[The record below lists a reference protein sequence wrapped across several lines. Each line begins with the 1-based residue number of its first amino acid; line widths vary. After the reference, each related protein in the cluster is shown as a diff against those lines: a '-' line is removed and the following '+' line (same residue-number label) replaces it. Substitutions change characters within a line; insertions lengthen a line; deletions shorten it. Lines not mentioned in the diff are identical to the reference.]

1 MAPPILAEWPR
12 HLQDDHELISGR
24 TPPRRWVRRMNNL
37 TKKRLRTVAAFTF
50 WGVVIGG
57 VLGPI
62 IGQFDERQLFF
73 SAVRGVVIGI
83 LIGVGLGVGEEF
95 ILPRWSRTMAF
106 ARLSVVR
113 IGSYTLLIVT
123 ALTAVNAVDASIAHK
138 LGPFES
144 VAFYAVESP
153 ENRLMSDPS
162 PGGLWRD
169 LIFAFIAAAIT
180 TSFLQV
186 RKLHNPGEIRRL
198 LTGRYHYPVEET
210 RIFLFADVVGS
221 TGIAER
227 LGHMA
232 YSSFLRDCFSDIS
245 EAILAWKGEVY
256 QHAGDSVLV
265 TWRMHKGIR
274 SAACVQCFFDMIQL
288 LERRHDDYRRQYDAI
303 PRLRAGIH
311 GGDVVTTWVG
321 EARKDLAFHGDTMNT
336 AARVEGLCK
345 ELSAQCLVT
354 ERVYEAIELPP
365 HLEAQSVGEVEIR
378 GRTVG
383 LRVYSVESV

>member
-1 MAPPILAEWPR
+1 
-12 HLQDDHELISGR
+12 
-24 TPPRRWVRRMNNL
+24 MNNL
-37 TKKRLRTVAAFTF
+37 TKKRLRTVATFTLL
-50 WGVVIGG
+50 G
-57 VLGPI
+57 VLIGPVLGVI
-62 IGQFDERQLFF
+62 IGEFDGRPLFF
-73 SAVRGVVIGI
+73 SAVRGLAIGVLIGI
-83 LIGVGLGVGEEF
+83 GLGVGEEF

-106 ARLSVVR
+106 ARLSVAR
-113 IGSYTLLIVT
+113 IGGYTLMMIT
-123 ALTAVNAVDASIAHK
+123 ALTAVNAVDASNAHE
-138 LGPFES
+138 LGPWES
-144 VAFYAVESP
+144 VAFYAVESA
-153 ENRLMSDPS
+153 ENQDLTDPQ
-162 PGGLWRD
+162 PGGLLID

-210 RIFLFADVVGS
+210 RIFLFADIIGS

-232 YSSFLRDCFSDIS
+232 YSSFLRDCFADIS
-245 EAILAWKGEVY
+245 EPILAWKGEVY

-265 TWRMHKGIR
+265 TWRMQKGIR

-288 LERRHDDYRRQYDAI
+288 LELRHDDYRRQYDTI

-336 AARVEGLCK
+336 AARVETACK
-345 ELSAQCLVT
+345 ELDAQCLVS
-354 ERVYEAIELPP
+354 ERVYREIELPP
-365 HLEAQSVGEVEIR
+365 HLEARSVGEVALR
-378 GRTVG
+378 GRTGALQLYAVD
-383 LRVYSVESV
+383 RV

>member
-1 MAPPILAEWPR
+1 
-12 HLQDDHELISGR
+12 
-24 TPPRRWVRRMNNL
+24 MNNL
-37 TKKRLRTVAAFTF
+37 ARKRLRTVAAFTL
-50 WGVVIGG
+50 WGVVIGT
-57 VLGPI
+57 VLGLI
-62 IGQFDERQLFF
+62 IGQFDDRQLFF
-73 SAVRGVVIGI
+73 SALRGVAIGI
-83 LIGVGLGVGEEF
+83 LIGFGLGVGEEF

-113 IGSYTLLIVT
+113 IGGYTLLMIA
-123 ALTAVNAVDASIAHK
+123 ALTAVNAVDRSIV
-138 LGPFES
+138 LGLGALDS
-144 VAFYAVESP
+144 ITFYAVE
-153 ENRLMSDPS
+153 
-162 PGGLWRD
+162 GGLWRD
-169 LIFAFIAAAIT
+169 LIFAFIAATIT

-265 TWRMHKGIR
+265 TWRMHKGTR
-274 SAACVQCFFDMIQL
+274 RAACVQCFFDMIQL
-288 LERRHDDYRRQYDAI
+288 LERRQEDYLRQYDTI
-303 PRLRAGIH
+303 PRFRAGIH

-321 EARKDLAFHGDTMNT
+321 EARKDLAFHGDTLNV
-336 AARVEGLCK
+336 AARVEGMCK
-345 ELSAQCLVT
+345 ELGVQCLVS
-354 ERVYEAIELPP
+354 ELVHEAVELPP
-365 HLEAQSVGEVEIR
+365 HLQARSVGELELR
-378 GRTVG
+378 GRTEA
-383 LRVYSVESV
+383 LHLYSVERV

>member
-1 MAPPILAEWPR
+1 
-12 HLQDDHELISGR
+12 
-24 TPPRRWVRRMNNL
+24 MNNL
-37 TKKRLRTVAAFTF
+37 AKKRLRTVAVFTLL
-50 WGVVIGG
+50 GVVIGP
-57 VLGPI
+57 VLGVI
-62 IGQFDERQLFF
+62 IGQFEGRPLFF
-73 SAVRGVVIGI
+73 AAVRGVAIGVLIGI
-83 LIGVGLGVGEEF
+83 GLGVGEEF
-95 ILPRWSRTMAF
+95 ILPRWSRTMPF
-106 ARLSVVR
+106 AWLSIVR
-113 IGSYTLLIVT
+113 IGGYTLMMIT
-123 ALTAVNAVDASIAHK
+123 ALTAVNAVDVSIVRE
-138 LGPFES
+138 LGPFDS
-144 VAFYAVESP
+144 IAFYAVG
-153 ENRLMSDPS
+153 D
-162 PGGLWRD
+162 LWRH
-169 LIFAFIAAAIT
+169 LIFAFITAVIA

-210 RIFLFADVVGS
+210 RIFLFADIVGS

-274 SAACVQCFFDMIQL
+274 SAACVQCFFDMMQL
-288 LERRHDDYRRQYDAI
+288 LERREDDYRRQYDTV

-336 AARVEGLCK
+336 AARVETACK
-345 ELSAQCLVT
+345 ELDAQCLVS
-354 ERVYEAIELPP
+354 ELVYSAIELPP
-365 HLEAQSVGEVEIR
+365 HLEARSVGEVELR
-378 GRTVG
+378 GRTG
-383 LRVYSVESV
+383 ALTLYSVERA

>member
-1 MAPPILAEWPR
+1 
-12 HLQDDHELISGR
+12 
-24 TPPRRWVRRMNNL
+24 MNNL
-37 TKKRLRTVAAFTF
+37 VKKRLRTVAVFTL
-50 WGVVIGG
+50 WGAVIGG

-62 IGQFDERQLFF
+62 IGQFDERQLLF
-73 SAVRGVVIGI
+73 SALRGFTVGV
-83 LIGVGLGVGEEF
+83 LIGAGVGVGEELIF
-95 ILPRWSRTMAF
+95 PRWSRTMAF

-113 IGSYTLLIVT
+113 IGGYSLLMIT
-123 ALTAVNAVDASIAHK
+123 ALTAVNAVDRSVVLG
-138 LGPFES
+138 LGPFDS
-144 VAFYAVESP
+144 VANYAIE
-153 ENRLMSDPS
+153 
-162 PGGLWRD
+162 GGLWRD

-265 TWRMHKGIR
+265 TWRMHKGTR
-274 SAACVQCFFDMIQL
+274 AAACLQCFFDMIQL
-288 LERRHDDYRRQYDAI
+288 LERREDDYRRKYDTI

-345 ELSAQCLVT
+345 ELGAQCLVT
-354 ERVYEAIELPP
+354 ELVYKAIELPP
-365 HLEAQSVGEVEIR
+365 HLEAQSVGEVKIR
-378 GRTVG
+378 GRMAA
-383 LRVYSVESV
+383 LRVYSVERV

>member
-1 MAPPILAEWPR
+1 MR
-12 HLQDDHELISGR
+12 
-24 TPPRRWVRRMNNL
+24 
-37 TKKRLRTVAAFTF
+37 
-50 WGVVIGG
+50 
-57 VLGPI
+57 GPL
-62 IGQFDERQLFF
+62 D
-73 SAVRGVVIGI
+73 
-83 LIGVGLGVGEEF
+83 
-95 ILPRWSRTMAF
+95 
-106 ARLSVVR
+106 
-113 IGSYTLLIVT
+113 
-123 ALTAVNAVDASIAHK
+123 SI
-138 LGPFES
+138 
-144 VAFYAVESP
+144 AFYATE
-153 ENRLMSDPS
+153 
-162 PGGLWRD
+162 GGLWRD
-169 LIFAFIAAAIT
+169 LIFAVVASFLMT
-180 TSFLQV
+180 GFLQV

-265 TWRMHKGIR
+265 TWRMHKGTH

-288 LERRHDDYRRQYDAI
+288 LERRQDDYLRQYDAI

-336 AARVEGLCK
+336 AARVETACK
-345 ELSAQCLVT
+345 ELDAQCLVS
-354 ERVYEAIELPP
+354 ELVYDAIELPP
-365 HLEAQSVGEVEIR
+365 HLEARSVGEVKLR
-378 GRTVG
+378 GRAEALTLYAVD
-383 LRVYSVESV
+383 RV

>member
-1 MAPPILAEWPR
+1 
-12 HLQDDHELISGR
+12 
-24 TPPRRWVRRMNNL
+24 MNNL
-37 TKKRLRTVAAFTF
+37 VRKRFRAVATFTL
-50 WGVVIGG
+50 WGAVIGV

-62 IGQFDERQLFF
+62 IGQLDGRQILF
-73 SAVRGVVIGI
+73 SALRGVSIGI
-83 LIGVGLGVGEEF
+83 LIGAGLGVGEEF

-113 IGSYTLLIVT
+113 IGSYTLLMIT
-123 ALTAVNAVDASIAHK
+123 ALTAVNAVDRSFVLG
-138 LGPFES
+138 LGPVES
-144 VAFYAVESP
+144 VAAYAIE
-153 ENRLMSDPS
+153 
-162 PGGLWRD
+162 GGLWRD
-169 LIFAFIAAAIT
+169 LIFAFIASAIT

-210 RIFLFADVVGS
+210 RIFLVADVVGS

-245 EAILAWKGEVY
+245 EPILAWKGEVY
-256 QHAGDSVLV
+256 QYAGDSVLV
-265 TWRMHKGIR
+265 TWRMDKGIR
-274 SAACVQCFFDMIQL
+274 SAACVQCFFDMVQL
-288 LERRHDDYRRQYDAI
+288 LDLRQDDYRRQYGTI

-336 AARVEGLCK
+336 AARVEGVCK
-345 ELSAQCLVT
+345 DLDVQCLVSGF
-354 ERVYEAIELPP
+354 VYEAIELPP
-365 HLEAQSVGEVEIR
+365 HLEARSVGEVELR
-378 GRTVG
+378 GRTEALLLYAVD
-383 LRVYSVESV
+383 RV

>member
-1 MAPPILAEWPR
+1 MK
-12 HLQDDHELISGR
+12 
-24 TPPRRWVRRMNNL
+24 NL
-37 TKKRLRTVAAFTF
+37 VKKRLRTVAAFTL
-50 WGVVIGG
+50 WGVVIGA

-83 LIGVGLGVGEEF
+83 LIGIGLGVGEEF

-113 IGSYTLLIVT
+113 IGGYTLLMIT
-123 ALTAVNAVDASIAHK
+123 ALTAVNSVDESIMHD
-138 LGPFES
+138 LGPFDS
-144 VAFYAVESP
+144 VAFYVA
-153 ENRLMSDPS
+153 
-162 PGGLWRD
+162 GGLWRD
-169 LIFAFIAAAIT
+169 LSFAFIAALIT

-265 TWRMHKGIR
+265 TWRMHRGIR

-288 LERRHDDYRRQYDAI
+288 LERRQDDYRRQYDTI

-321 EARKDLAFHGDTMNT
+321 EARKDLAFHGDTMNS
-336 AARVEGLCK
+336 AARVEGMCK
-345 ELSAQCLVT
+345 ELDEQCLVSGL
-354 ERVYEAIELPP
+354 VYEAIELPP
-365 HLEAQSVGEVEIR
+365 HLEARSVGEVELR
-378 GRTVG
+378 GRTEALTLYAVD
-383 LRVYSVESV
+383 RV

>member
-1 MAPPILAEWPR
+1 MK
-12 HLQDDHELISGR
+12 
-24 TPPRRWVRRMNNL
+24 NL
-37 TKKRLRTVAAFTF
+37 VKKRLRTVAAFTL
-50 WGVVIGG
+50 WGVVIGA

-73 SAVRGVVIGI
+73 SALRGVAIGI

-113 IGSYTLLIVT
+113 IGGYTLLMIT
-123 ALTAVNAVDASIAHK
+123 ALTAVNAVDRSIV
-138 LGPFES
+138 LGLGAFDS
-144 VAFYAVESP
+144 VAFYAVE
-153 ENRLMSDPS
+153 
-162 PGGLWRD
+162 GGLWRD
-169 LIFAFIAAAIT
+169 LIFAFIAALIT

-265 TWRMHKGIR
+265 TWRMHKGTR
-274 SAACVQCFFDMIQL
+274 HAACVQCFFDMIQL
-288 LERRHDDYRRQYDAI
+288 LEVRQDDYLREYDAI

-311 GGDVVTTWVG
+311 GGAVVTTWVG

-336 AARVEGLCK
+336 AARVETACK
-345 ELSAQCLVT
+345 ELNAQCLVS
-354 ERVYEAIELPP
+354 ELVYDAIELPP
-365 HLEAQSVGEVEIR
+365 HLEARSVGEVELR
-378 GRTVG
+378 GRTG
-383 LRVYSVESV
+383 ALHLYSVERA

>member
-1 MAPPILAEWPR
+1 MKNLA
-12 HLQDDHELISGR
+12 
-24 TPPRRWVRRMNNL
+24 
-37 TKKRLRTVAAFTF
+37 KKRLRTVAAFIL
-50 WGVVIGG
+50 WGVVIGAA
-57 VLGPI
+57 LGLI

-73 SAVRGVVIGI
+73 SGVRGVAIGI
-83 LIGVGLGVGEEF
+83 LIGIGLGVGEES

-113 IGSYTLLIVT
+113 IGGYTLLMIT
-123 ALTAVNAVDASIAHK
+123 ALTAVNSVDESIMHG
-138 LGPFES
+138 LGPFDS
-144 VAFYAVESP
+144 VAFYVA
-153 ENRLMSDPS
+153 
-162 PGGLWRD
+162 GGLWRD
-169 LIFAFIAAAIT
+169 LSFAVVASFLMT
-180 TSFLQV
+180 GFLQV

-198 LTGRYHYPVEET
+198 LTGRYHYPVEEA

-232 YSSFLRDCFSDIS
+232 YSSFLRDCFSAIS

-265 TWRMHKGIR
+265 TWRMHKGTH

-288 LERRHDDYRRQYDAI
+288 LECRQDDYLRQYDAI

-336 AARVEGLCK
+336 AARVETACK
-345 ELSAQCLVT
+345 ELDAQCLVS
-354 ERVYEAIELPP
+354 ELVYDAIELPP
-365 HLEAQSVGEVEIR
+365 HLEARSVGEVELR
-378 GRTVG
+378 GRTG
-383 LRVYSVESV
+383 ALHLYSVERA

>member
-1 MAPPILAEWPR
+1 
-12 HLQDDHELISGR
+12 
-24 TPPRRWVRRMNNL
+24 MNNL
-37 TKKRLRTVAAFTF
+37 TKKRLRTVATFTLL
-50 WGVVIGG
+50 G
-57 VLGPI
+57 VLIGPVLGLI
-62 IGQFDERQLFF
+62 IGQFDGRPLFF
-73 SAVRGVVIGI
+73 SSVRGLAIGVLIGI
-83 LIGVGLGVGEEF
+83 GLGVGEEF
-95 ILPRWSRTMAF
+95 ILPRWSRTMTF
-106 ARLSVVR
+106 ARLSVAR
-113 IGSYTLLIVT
+113 IGGYTLMMIT
-123 ALTAVNAVDASIAHK
+123 ALTAVNAVDIWIVRE

-144 VAFYAVESP
+144 IAYYA
-153 ENRLMSDPS
+153 
-162 PGGLWRD
+162 GGDLWSD
-169 LIFAFIAAAIT
+169 LIFVFIAAVVT

-210 RIFLFADVVGS
+210 RIFLFADIVGS

-245 EAILAWKGEVY
+245 EPILAWKGEVY

-265 TWRMHKGIR
+265 TWRMHRGLR

-288 LERRHDDYRRQYDAI
+288 LELRGDDYRRQYDTI

-336 AARVEGLCK
+336 AARVETACK
-345 ELSAQCLVT
+345 ELDAQCLVS
-354 ERVYEAIELPP
+354 ERVYGAIELPP
-365 HLEAQSVGEVEIR
+365 HLEARSVGEVELR
-378 GRTVG
+378 GRTG
-383 LRVYSVESV
+383 ALELYSVERV

>member
-1 MAPPILAEWPR
+1 
-12 HLQDDHELISGR
+12 
-24 TPPRRWVRRMNNL
+24 MNNL
-37 TKKRLRTVAAFTF
+37 AKNRLRAVASFTL
-50 WGVVIGG
+50 WGVVIGA

-62 IGQFDERQLFF
+62 IGQFDGRPLLF

-83 LIGVGLGVGEEF
+83 HIGIGLGVGEEF
-95 ILPRWSRTMAF
+95 IIPRWSRTMAF

-113 IGSYTLLIVT
+113 IGGYTLLMIT
-123 ALTAVNAVDASIAHK
+123 ALTAVNSVDESIMHD
-138 LGPFES
+138 LGPFDS
-144 VAFYAVESP
+144 VAFYVA
-153 ENRLMSDPS
+153 
-162 PGGLWRD
+162 GGLWRD
-169 LIFAFIAAAIT
+169 LSFAFIAALIT

-265 TWRMHKGIR
+265 TWRMHRGIR

-288 LERRHDDYRRQYDAI
+288 LERRQDDYRRQYDTI

-321 EARKDLAFHGDTMNT
+321 EARKDLAFHGDTMNS
-336 AARVEGLCK
+336 AARVEGMCK
-345 ELSAQCLVT
+345 ELDEQCLVSGL
-354 ERVYEAIELPP
+354 VSEAIELPP
-365 HLEAQSVGEVEIR
+365 HLGARSVGEVELR
-378 GRTVG
+378 GRTKALTLYAVD
-383 LRVYSVESV
+383 RV